1 MYFDIAMPLTLF
13 VVTLISLFLNQ
24 KTESKLRITFEER
37 ELAIKDVILLVAAMV
52 AMVSLVVFLRN
63 TIAPLMVLFLFSYS
77 MLLFMF
83 TYLFSDKRWYLALL
97 PTIAFVLPYIFF
109 RNTTLWT
116 NYLSS
121 IYGVIFA
128 ILITLY
134 IGYMF
139 AWKST
144 IVFITLL
151 TAVDI
156 IQVLITKTM
165 QEAAG
170 AMIGLDLPVVVKV
183 PIIPLLIAKDGSLG
197 MMYLGLGDFFFAGL
211 LAIQTFRR
219 YGRKPAILSVIGMTV
234 SFFVFVF
241 FIQILGLTAFP
252 GTVMIICGWLPLV
265 LWKEMKHK
273 MFLILKRI
281 KVLLFRSVAFSIFV

>member
-1 MYFDIAMPLTLF
+1 MYFDIAMPLTLLG
-13 VVTLISLFLNQ
+13 VTLVSLFLNQ
-24 KTESKLRITFEER
+24 KTESKLKTTFEER
-37 ELAIKDVILLVAAMV
+37 ELAVKDVVLLVAAMV
-52 AMVSLVVFLRN
+52 AMVSLVVFLRD

-97 PTIAFVLPYIFF
+97 PPIAFVLPYIFL
-109 RNTTLWT
+109 RNTALWT

-121 IYGVIFA
+121 VYGVIFA

-151 TAVDI
+151 TAVDV
-156 IQVLITKTM
+156 IQVLITRTM
-165 QEAAG
+165 QQAAG
-170 AMIGLDLPVVVKV
+170 AMIGLDLPVVVKA
-183 PIIPLLIAKDGSLG
+183 PIIPLLIAEDGSLG

-219 YGRKPAILSVIGMTV
+219 YGRKLAILSVIAMAV
-234 SFFVFVF
+234 SFFVFVPL
-241 FIQILGLTAFP
+241 IQILRLTAFP
-252 GTVMIICGWLPLV
+252 GTVMIISGWLPLV
-265 LWKEMKHK
+265 LWKELRQRKLQK
-273 MFLILKRI
+273 GKL
-281 KVLLFRSVAFSIFV
+281 